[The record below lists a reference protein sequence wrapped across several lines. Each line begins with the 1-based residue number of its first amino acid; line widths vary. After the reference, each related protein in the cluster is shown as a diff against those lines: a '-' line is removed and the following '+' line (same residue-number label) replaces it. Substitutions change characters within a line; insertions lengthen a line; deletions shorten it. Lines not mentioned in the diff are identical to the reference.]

1 MSARTNWFIGLL
13 AADLTS
19 LVGGME
25 LGRAVLCHVDEAIQ
39 VRFLPCN
46 NHTCEQARRVNW
58 SWFESNDLSQ
68 IQVYP
73 LHTENL
79 TKSLQAVTLSFPI
92 HHDIDRDLFQGTGE
106 ETCRYLGVLG
116 GLRWV

>member
-1 MSARTNWFIGLL
+1 MGLL
-13 AADLTS
+13 AADLAS

-46 NHTCEQARRVNW
+46 NHTCEQARRGNG
-58 SWFESNDLSQ
+58 SCFESNDLSQ
-68 IQVYP
+68 TQVYP

-92 HHDIDRDLFQGTGE
+92 QHDIDRDLFHGTGE
-106 ETCRYLGVLG
+106 DACRYLGVLG
-116 GLRWV
+116 SFKLV